1 MYTLYGY
8 PRTRSVRVAW
18 ALEEIGL
25 PYAYCAVDLKV
36 GEHFSDEFRKI
47 NPAGKIPA
55 LVTEEGTLSE
65 SSAILTFLA
74 DKHARHEFIPEPGSF
89 SRGLYE
95 QTMSFLVTEL
105 EQPLWTIAKH
115 KFALP
120 AEKRVPEVIDVAKW
134 EFSRVLKVFSKM
146 LGSNAFLVENSFS
159 MVDVVAGHILSWA
172 RTSELDIP
180 YDNVVS
186 YAERLLSRKAY
197 DRAWRKEVA
206 HLSE

>member
-18 ALEEIGL
+18 ALEEIGI
-25 PYAYCAVDLKV
+25 PYSYHAVNLKA
-36 GEHFSDEFRKI
+36 GEHFSEGFRKI

-55 LVTEEGTLSE
+55 LLTSEGTLSE
-65 SSAILTFLA
+65 SAAILTFLA
-74 DKHARHEFIPEPGSF
+74 DKHGLQEFIPAPGSF

-105 EQPLWTIAKH
+105 EQPLWAIAKH
-115 KFALP
+115 TFALP
-120 AEKRVPEVIDVAKW
+120 AEKRLPEVIDVAQW
-134 EFSRVLKVFSKM
+134 EFNRALSVFSTM
-146 LGSNAFLVENSFS
+146 LGANTFLVDNSFS

-172 RTSELDIP
+172 RASKLDITH
-180 YDNVVS
+180 DNVAS
-186 YAERLLSRKAY
+186 YADIVLSREAY
-197 DRAWRKEVA
+197 ERAWRKEVA